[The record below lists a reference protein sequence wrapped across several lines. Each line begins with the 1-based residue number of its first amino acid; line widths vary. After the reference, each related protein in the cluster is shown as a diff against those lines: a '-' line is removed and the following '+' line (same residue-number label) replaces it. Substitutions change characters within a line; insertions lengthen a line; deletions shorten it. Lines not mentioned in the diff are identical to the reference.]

1 MQNQKKNDTLN
12 FSTNK
17 KTPHVLNKTEVE
29 LTNLSKKQK
38 ELGKTCAVLKL
49 TKADLYLIDKV
60 KRSNRMDVI
69 RYVLDNGLTIEDL
82 EKIQNRKHFDPS
94 DYVSTL

>member
-1 MQNQKKNDTLN
+1 MIRLFGQ
-12 FSTNK
+12 
-17 KTPHVLNKTEVE
+17 E
-29 LTNLSKKQK
+29 
-38 ELGKTCAVLKL
+38 
-49 TKADLYLIDKV
+49 KADLYLIDEV
-60 KRSNRMDVI
+60 KRSNKMDVI